1 MRSVAEL
8 ILKEW
13 NQFQQVRNEGGRA
26 SCQNHM
32 KEFVMNRLAQFLTW
46 DDAMRESYYEDLTEA
61 ESVGWNLLTE
71 KYARMM
77 RYTAPAQYAALC
89 NRLPVISEPKER
101 LVEKIVAIQ
110 LKWQE
115 DYARRYPRVARGSRP
130 TDHSADADYVTSFET
145 YLRCELYTYSE
156 RTLRAY
162 LSHAEELARRG
173 GNMTIQNLEY
183 MAKLYGFS
191 SLQEMEEHSRCG

>member
-1 MRSVAEL
+1 
-8 ILKEW
+8 
-13 NQFQQVRNEGGRA
+13 
-26 SCQNHM
+26 
-32 KEFVMNRLAQFLTW
+32 MNRLAQFLTW

-101 LVEKIVAIQ
+101 LVEKIGAIQ

-191 SLQEMEEHSRCG
+191 SLQEMEEHSR

>member
-173 GNMTIQNLEY
+173 GNMTVQNLEY

-191 SLQEMEEHSRCG
+191 SLQEMEEHSR

>member
-1 MRSVAEL
+1 MKSIGEL

-13 NQFQQVRNEGGRA
+13 NQFQQVQNEGGRA

-32 KEFVMNRLAQFLTW
+32 REFVMNRLAQFLTW
-46 DDAMRESYYEDLTEA
+46 SDEMRESYYQDLENAEA
-61 ESVGWNLLTE
+61 IGWNLLTE

-77 RYTAPAQYAALC
+77 QYTAPEQYAALC
-89 NRLPVISEPKER
+89 NRLPVIPESKER

-110 LKWQE
+110 LRWQME
-115 DYARRYPRVARGSRP
+115 YTRLYPRVSRGSRP
-130 TDHSADADYVTSFET
+130 TERSSDAGYVTSFET

-162 LSHAEELARRG
+162 LYHAEDMERRG
-173 GNMTIQNLEY
+173 VNMTILNLEF

-191 SLQEMEEHSRCG
+191 CLQEMEDRSR

>member
-1 MRSVAEL
+1 
-8 ILKEW
+8 
-13 NQFQQVRNEGGRA
+13 
-26 SCQNHM
+26 
-32 KEFVMNRLAQFLTW
+32 
-46 DDAMRESYYEDLTEA
+46 
-61 ESVGWNLLTE
+61 
-71 KYARMM
+71 MM

-156 RTLRAY
+156 RTLRAI
-162 LSHAEELARRG
+162 LSHVRTGAPGRKHDDSESWNIWQSCMVFLLCRKWKSIAGE
-173 GNMTIQNLEY
+173 GNGSGKNRFQRPGAVLPHRPFLYSRKLHWEKKQKQMKTQRNNRQN
-183 MAKLYGFS
+183 A
-191 SLQEMEEHSRCG
+191 

>member
-1 MRSVAEL
+1 
-8 ILKEW
+8 
-13 NQFQQVRNEGGRA
+13 
-26 SCQNHM
+26 
-32 KEFVMNRLAQFLTW
+32 
-46 DDAMRESYYEDLTEA
+46 
-61 ESVGWNLLTE
+61 
-71 KYARMM
+71 M

-191 SLQEMEEHSRCG
+191 SLQEMEEHSR

>member
-1 MRSVAEL
+1 
-8 ILKEW
+8 
-13 NQFQQVRNEGGRA
+13 
-26 SCQNHM
+26 
-32 KEFVMNRLAQFLTW
+32 MNRLAQFLTW

-130 TDHSADADYVTSFET
+130 TDHSADADCVTSFET

-191 SLQEMEEHSRCG
+191 SLQEMEEHSR

>member
-191 SLQEMEEHSRCG
+191 FFFFF

>member
-1 MRSVAEL
+1 
-8 ILKEW
+8 
-13 NQFQQVRNEGGRA
+13 
-26 SCQNHM
+26 
-32 KEFVMNRLAQFLTW
+32 MNRLAQFLTW
-46 DDAMRESYYEDLTEA
+46 DDAMRASYYEELTEA

-71 KYARMM
+71 KYARMI

-191 SLQEMEEHSRCG
+191 SLQEMEEHSR

>member
-183 MAKLYGFS
+183 VAKLYGFS
-191 SLQEMEEHSRCG
+191 SLQEMEEHSR

>member
-46 DDAMRESYYEDLTEA
+46 DDAMRESYYEDLTDA

-191 SLQEMEEHSRCG
+191 SLQEMEEHSR

>member
-1 MRSVAEL
+1 MSSVAEL

-191 SLQEMEEHSRCG
+191 SLQEMEEHSR

>member
-191 SLQEMEEHSRCG
+191 SLQEREEHSR

>member
-110 LKWQE
+110 LKW
-115 DYARRYPRVARGSRP
+115 RYPRVARGSRP

-191 SLQEMEEHSRCG
+191 SLQEMEEHSR

>member
-46 DDAMRESYYEDLTEA
+46 DDTMRESYYEDLTEA

-191 SLQEMEEHSRCG
+191 SLQEMEEHSR

>member
-183 MAKLYGFS
+183 MAKPYGFS
-191 SLQEMEEHSRCG
+191 SLQEMEEHSR

>member
-183 MAKLYGFS
+183 MAKLYGIS
-191 SLQEMEEHSRCG
+191 SLQEMEEHSR

>member
-162 LSHAEELARRG
+162 LSHADELARRG

-191 SLQEMEEHSRCG
+191 SLQEMEEHSR

>member
-1 MRSVAEL
+1 
-8 ILKEW
+8 
-13 NQFQQVRNEGGRA
+13 
-26 SCQNHM
+26 
-32 KEFVMNRLAQFLTW
+32 MNRLAQFLTW

-145 YLRCELYTYSE
+145 YLRCELYHI
-156 RTLRAY
+156 L
-162 LSHAEELARRG
+162 
-173 GNMTIQNLEY
+173 
-183 MAKLYGFS
+183 
-191 SLQEMEEHSRCG
+191 

>member
-8 ILKEW
+8 ILKEG

-145 YLRCELYTYSE
+145 YLHCELYTYSE

-191 SLQEMEEHSRCG
+191 SLQEMEEHSR

>member
-173 GNMTIQNLEY
+173 GHMTIQNLEY

-191 SLQEMEEHSRCG
+191 SLQEMEEHSR

>member
-162 LSHAEELARRG
+162 LSLAEELARRG

-191 SLQEMEEHSRCG
+191 SLQEMEEHSR

>member
-156 RTLRAY
+156 RTLRAS

-191 SLQEMEEHSRCG
+191 SLQEMEEHSR

>member
-32 KEFVMNRLAQFLTW
+32 KEFVMNRLAQFLKW

-191 SLQEMEEHSRCG
+191 SLQEMEEHSR

>member
-61 ESVGWNLLTE
+61 ESVGWNLLT
-71 KYARMM
+71 
-77 RYTAPAQYAALC
+77 AQYAALC

-191 SLQEMEEHSRCG
+191 SLQEMEEHSR

>member
-46 DDAMRESYYEDLTEA
+46 DDAMRESYYEDLKEA

-191 SLQEMEEHSRCG
+191 SLQEMEEHSR

>member
-1 MRSVAEL
+1 MKSIAEL

-13 NQFQQVRNEGGRA
+13 NQFQKVQNEGGRA

-46 DDAMRESYYEDLTEA
+46 SDEMRESYYQDLDDAEA
-61 ESVGWNLLTE
+61 VSWNLLTE

-77 RYTAPAQYAALC
+77 RYTAPEQYAALC
-89 NRLPVISEPKER
+89 NRLPVISENKER
-101 LVEKIVAIQ
+101 MVEQIVAIQ
-110 LKWQE
+110 VRWQQE
-115 DYARRYPRVARGSRP
+115 YTRVYPKVSRGSRP
-130 TDHSADADYVTSFET
+130 TSSDSDANYVTSFET

-156 RTLRAY
+156 RTLQAY
-162 LSHAEELARRG
+162 LRHAQDMERRG
-173 GNMTIQNLEY
+173 INMTILNLEF

-191 SLQEMEEHSRCG
+191 SLQEMEDRSR

>member
-77 RYTAPAQYAALC
+77 RYTVPAQYAALC

-191 SLQEMEEHSRCG
+191 SLQEMEEHSR

>member
-46 DDAMRESYYEDLTEA
+46 DDAMRESYYEDLAEA

-191 SLQEMEEHSRCG
+191 SLQEMEEHSR

>member
-183 MAKLYGFS
+183 MSKLYGFS
-191 SLQEMEEHSRCG
+191 SLQEMEEHSR

>member
-191 SLQEMEEHSRCG
+191 SLQEMEEHSR

>member
-32 KEFVMNRLAQFLTW
+32 TEFVMNRLAQFLTW

-61 ESVGWNLLTE
+61 ESVGWTLLTE

-191 SLQEMEEHSRCG
+191 SLQEMEEHSR

>member
-13 NQFQQVRNEGGRA
+13 NQFQQVCNEGGRA

-191 SLQEMEEHSRCG
+191 SLQEMEEHSR

>member
-191 SLQEMEEHSRCG
+191 SLKEMEEHSR

>member
-46 DDAMRESYYEDLTEA
+46 DDAMRESYSEDLTEA

-77 RYTAPAQYAALC
+77 RYTVPAQYAALC

-191 SLQEMEEHSRCG
+191 SLQEMEEHSR

>member
-191 SLQEMEEHSRCG
+191 SLQEIEEHSR